1 MNCPDISSAVN
12 DLLISQEGNVSGDY
26 VERVYHIQYTGVY
39 QILVCAVMDYM
50 DVHDIKV
57 EGGGEQD
64 IRFFKRKVEAV
75 LLELFADERLDS

>member
-1 MNCPDISSAVN
+1 
-12 DLLISQEGNVSGDY
+12 
-26 VERVYHIQYTGVY
+26 
-39 QILVCAVMDYM
+39 MDYM
-50 DVHDIKV
+50 DVHNIKV